1 MSLTIPQASFVTS
14 QSPMAWFLRLWQVG
28 RRPILIL
35 GHGRSG
41 TTWVGNVLATG
52 RRVLYTFEP
61 GSPTPDQPFAGW
73 FAYARPGQ
81 ANQTLQQTFDPA
93 FQGLPGRRNWRRSFI
108 HRLMPGYQLVIKDV
122 AGLMAA
128 EWLQERYRP
137 AMLLVI
143 RHPCPTILS
152 ELEQG
157 TDPQKSKAT
166 LLAQSQL
173 FEEQLQPYR
182 PVIEAATTPHE
193 ILAALWAARYRVIA
207 NALPRHPHW
216 KIVTYESLC
225 EEPVAT
231 FHQLFSHF
239 RLPWSDRNANFIWQ
253 SSTTTAPGRY
263 SGKRVSR
270 HQLDKWKEKLT
281 PAEIAA
287 IFRVIQPFQLP
298 FYPR

>member
-1 MSLTIPQASFVTS
+1 MSLTIPQASPVSS
-14 QSPMAWFLRLWQVG
+14 QLPMAWFLRLWQAG

-61 GSPTPDQPFAGW
+61 GSPTANQPFSNW

-81 ANQTLQQTFDPA
+81 ASPTLQQAFDPA
-93 FQGLPGRRNWRRSFI
+93 FQGLPGRRNWQRAFI
-108 HRLMPGYQLVIKDV
+108 HRLIPGYQLIIKDV

-152 ELEQG
+152 ELAQG
-157 TDPQKSKAT
+157 TDPLKSKAT

-173 FEEQLQPYR
+173 FEDHLQPYR

-207 NALPRHPHW
+207 NALPRHPDW
-216 KIVTYESLC
+216 KIVYYERLC
-225 EEPVAT
+225 EEPVAA

-253 SSTTTAPGRY
+253 SSTTTAPGLY